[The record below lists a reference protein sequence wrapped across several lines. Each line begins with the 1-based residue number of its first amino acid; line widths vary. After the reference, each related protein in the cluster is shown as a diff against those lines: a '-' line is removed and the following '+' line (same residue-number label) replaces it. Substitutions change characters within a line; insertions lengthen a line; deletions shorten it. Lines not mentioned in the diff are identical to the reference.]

1 MPAREGGLFPFYAQT
16 NTVSMTIKDEIKG
29 LNLADLVSLLYH
41 VGEARRLRLFEVGG
55 KLDEHDVINLDEMLL
70 TELQRRLGKLP

>member
-1 MPAREGGLFPFYAQT
+1 
-16 NTVSMTIKDEIKG
+16 MTIKDEIKG

-55 KLDEHDVINLDEMLL
+55 KLDEHDVINLDELLL

>member
-1 MPAREGGLFPFYAQT
+1 MRKGGLFPFYAQT
-16 NTVSMTIKDEIKG
+16 NTVAMAIKDEIER

-55 KLDEHDVINLDEMLL
+55 KLDEQDVVNLDEMLL
-70 TELQRRLGKLP
+70 TELQRRLGKRR